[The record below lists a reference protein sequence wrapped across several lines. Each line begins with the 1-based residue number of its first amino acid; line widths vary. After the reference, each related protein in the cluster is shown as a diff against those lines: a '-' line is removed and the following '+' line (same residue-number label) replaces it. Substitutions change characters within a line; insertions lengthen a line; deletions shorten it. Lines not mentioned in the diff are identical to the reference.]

1 MKVLNERMDDVSLL
15 VPRNEKPIPAFFVL
29 EYRSQILELRPFAP
43 MIRDSQPKVQV
54 VFFMPDMGAIL
65 AVFCELK
72 KYFVSI
78 SHNPEVRRVFAFSG
92 DVA

>member
-1 MKVLNERMDDVSLL
+1 
-15 VPRNEKPIPAFFVL
+15 
-29 EYRSQILELRPFAP
+29 